1 MKGMGLDV
9 ERRVREI
16 LGEALELPPELLQT
30 LGRESALLGAVPELD
45 SMGVL
50 AVIHL
55 LEERFD
61 FTIGD
66 DEIDGTT
73 FATLGS
79 LIDFVAEKL
88 GD

>member
-1 MKGMGLDV
+1 MDIETRIL
-9 ERRVREI
+9 EI
-16 LGEALELPPELLQT
+16 LGEALELPPQRLVE
-30 LGRESALLGAVPELD
+30 LGRDSALLGAIPELD

-55 LEERFD
+55 LEERFG
-61 FTIGD
+61 FIIGD
-66 DEIDGTT
+66 EEIDGTT
-73 FATLGS
+73 FSTLGS

>member
-1 MKGMGLDV
+1 
-9 ERRVREI
+9 
-16 LGEALELPPELLQT
+16 
-30 LGRESALLGAVPELD
+30 
-45 SMGVL
+45 
-50 AVIHL
+50 VIHL

-73 FATLGS
+73 FSTLGS

>member
-16 LGEALELPPELLQT
+16 LGEALELPPERLQT

-73 FATLGS
+73 FSTLGS

>member
-1 MKGMGLDV
+1 MDIETRIL
-9 ERRVREI
+9 EI
-16 LGEALELPPELLQT
+16 LGEALELPPQRLVE
-30 LGRESALLGAVPELD
+30 LGRDSALLGAIPELD

-55 LEERFD
+55 LEERFG
-61 FTIGD
+61 FIIGD

-79 LIDFVAEKL
+79 LVDFVAEKL
-88 GD
+88 GG